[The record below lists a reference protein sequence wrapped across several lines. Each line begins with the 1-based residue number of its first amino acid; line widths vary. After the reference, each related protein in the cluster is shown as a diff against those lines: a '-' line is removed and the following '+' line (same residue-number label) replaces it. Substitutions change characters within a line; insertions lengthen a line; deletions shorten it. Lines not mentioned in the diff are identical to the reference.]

1 MGNAR
6 FFVLLPW
13 VGALAG
19 CPADPPFEYDF
30 APTCGDPGEAI
41 TIHGA
46 PTYSGDVAP
55 ILAQHC
61 LGCHGPDG
69 IAGIPLHDG
78 ASAAQ
83 RAWNVKAAVTAREMP
98 PFPPDN
104 CGDCNTFAPARWLDD
119 EEIAV
124 LAAWAEAGAPLGDEG
139 ATPPEPAPLP
149 TLDDV
154 DASLDAGEDYQ
165 PSNPYGEDDFR
176 CFLVD
181 PALDGDAFLVG
192 YDVRPGDA
200 RIVHHA
206 SLYALDD
213 ESAEGDAEDLDL
225 LDAAPGWPC
234 LHGPAV
240 PARLVA
246 GWTPGTGATT
256 FPGGSGVRLLGGRR
270 AVLQVHYSMANG
282 SFPDRT
288 AVDLDLEDAVPA
300 EGLMVEVGVGE
311 EDEAAL
317 PPGEVE
323 VTVTHG
329 QGIPDGVAGLL
340 WGLSPRLHLLGSS
353 VKVEVERGGQTT
365 CAMDI
370 PHWDL
375 HWEGLYLYEEPLP
388 VAAGD
393 VIRLTCAYDT
403 TSRTDPVEWGTGEA
417 DERCMAWMLVVEG

>member
-6 FFVLLPW
+6 VFALLPW
-13 VGALAG
+13 VAALAG
-19 CPADPPFEYDF
+19 CPADPPFEYAF
-30 APTCGDPGEAI
+30 PPTCGDPEEAI
-41 TIHGA
+41 AVHGA
-46 PTYSGDVAP
+46 PTYSEDVAP

-78 ASAAQ
+78 ANAAQ

-139 ATPPEPAPLP
+139 ASPPEPAPLP
-149 TLDDV
+149 TLGEVDV
-154 DASLDAGEDYQ
+154 SLDPGADYQ

-213 ESAEGDAEDLDL
+213 ASAEGAAEELDL

-234 LHGPAV
+234 LHGPV
-240 PARLVA
+240 FPARLVA

-256 FPGGSGVRLLGGRR
+256 LPDGTGVRLPGGRR

-288 AVDLDLEDAVPA
+288 TVDLDLEDAVPA
-300 EGLMVEVGVGE
+300 EGLMVAVEAAG
-311 EDEAAL
+311 EAAL

-323 VTVTHG
+323 VAVTHE
-329 QGIPDGVAGLL
+329 QEIPAGVSGLL
-340 WGLSPRLHLLGSS
+340 WGLSPRMHQLGSS
-353 VKVEVERGGQTT
+353 VRVEVVRGGEVA
-365 CAMDI
+365 CAVDV

-375 HWEGLYLYEEPLP
+375 HWEDLYLYEEPLT

-403 TSRTDPVEWGTGEA
+403 TSRTAPVEWGTDEA
-417 DERCMAWMLVVEG
+417 AERCMAWLYVEEG